1 MTRRDGTLLCSSTCA
16 AQLSQQR
23 NQPAVAPQFNAAK
36 QSRQPSSSP
45 IMAPNLSSQQQKQ
58 STPPSLGSP
67 RNSSSQSLGNKLP
80 SSSSSNSHLSYGG
93 SSISNGGHYVP
104 TGQILGNRP
113 GPQAST

>member
-36 QSRQPSSSP
+36 QSRQPSSSS
-45 IMAPNLSSQQQKQ
+45 IMAPNLSSQQKQ

-80 SSSSSNSHLSYGG
+80 SSSNNSHLSYGG